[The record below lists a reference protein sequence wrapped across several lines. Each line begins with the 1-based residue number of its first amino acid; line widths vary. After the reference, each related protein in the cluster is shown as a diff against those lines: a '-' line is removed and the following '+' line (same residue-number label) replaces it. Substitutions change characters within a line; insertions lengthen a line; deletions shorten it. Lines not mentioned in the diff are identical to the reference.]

1 MVELV
6 TKEIDL
12 NAPVWHLSTGQLISV
27 IEERFKL
34 AQSEVRSVPTI
45 ERVKIKTI
53 RGLAK
58 FLDVGL
64 NKAQELKDSGK
75 FPVYWTGDKCYF
87 YSDEVENGI
96 RDSK

>member
-12 NAPVWHLSTGQLISV
+12 NAPVWQLSAGQLISV
-27 IEERFKL
+27 IEERLKL
-34 AQSEVRSVPTI
+34 VQSEARNVPTV
-45 ERVKIKTI
+45 ERIKIKTI